1 MGFVVGSSLV
11 SYRSFFLYDF
21 LVSYWIVFFKGL
33 FLYKVSFPFDS
44 FRLQLAVTSLLDNL
58 KGTELL
64 YFLTQV
70 RPYFS
75 DNLVFGKKKQNISSF
90 LRGVNCYP
98 LFYLIL
104 SKAAWD
110 EEFRGMLF
118 SSNSFL
124 SSWNFDL
131 RDFSGFFDLSK
142 LEYDYYGWKGVV
154 QVNVVF
160 EFDFLLASL
169 YFSLYNLIL
178 S

>member
-1 MGFVVGSSLV
+1 MDFVVGSSLV

-21 LVSYWIVFFKGL
+21 LVSYWVVFFKGL
-33 FLYKVSFPFDS
+33 CCYKVSFPFDS

-58 KGTELL
+58 KGAELL
-64 YFLTQV
+64 HFLTKV

-75 DNLVFGKKKQNISSF
+75 DNLVFGKKKQNISLL
-90 LRGVNCYP
+90 LRGVSCYP

-104 SKAAWD
+104 SKAVWD

-118 SSNSFL
+118 SSNSF
-124 SSWNFDL
+124 SSFWDFDL

-160 EFDFLLASL
+160 GFDSLLVPL